1 MEELWNL
8 ENTGDCV
15 ELESIHVTDAYPP
28 KLEREE
34 SKAEAWPPRLTRLLN
49 PIAIIGDVVTEIVS
63 DLEKKGKEIE
73 ADLQKADA
81 RDGVIPTVGFISAS
95 DVISDDKSTSK
106 NLDVNEHYA
115 EDMARRDATM
125 ARYEAAQSRNLERM
139 QETLDRIDQIRE
151 RQEANLKNQVSF
163 DAPKYNGV

>member
-1 MEELWNL
+1 MEELWNF
-8 ENTGDCV
+8 ENTGDRI
-15 ELESIHVTDAYPP
+15 ELESINVTDTYPP

-34 SKAEAWPPRLTRLLN
+34 SKEEAWPPRLTRLLN
-49 PIAIIGDVVTEIVS
+49 PIAMIGDFVTEIVS

-73 ADLQKADA
+73 SDLQNADTK
-81 RDGVIPTVGFISAS
+81 DGVTSTADSVSTAN
-95 DVISDDKSTSK
+95 VISDDKSASK

-125 ARYEAAQSRNLERM
+125 ARYEAAQSHNLERI
-139 QETLDRIDQIRE
+139 QQTLDRIDQIQE